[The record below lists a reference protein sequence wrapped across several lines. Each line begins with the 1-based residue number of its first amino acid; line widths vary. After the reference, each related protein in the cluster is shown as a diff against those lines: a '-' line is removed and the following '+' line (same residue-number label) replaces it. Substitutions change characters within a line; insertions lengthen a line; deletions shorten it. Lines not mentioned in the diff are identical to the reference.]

1 MHYSYIFNSSS
12 QEIIFW
18 YTYLVFPN
26 KIIQWMN
33 YFLNGTSF
41 IFSHILN
48 SHQYLY
54 QAAEYYGYLNKQKLH
69 SIEWWLWYISQF
81 FWRDFSTFIFRWL
94 GMKPIC
100 DLLEGSVNMNITS
113 NDQFS
118 RYDSDSFWDC
128 AIRYLT
134 GNENHQA
141 GSCKMGPASDPLAV
155 VDHEL
160 QVHGI
165 SGLRVMD
172 SSIMPKVT
180 SGNTHA
186 PIVMIAEKGVQ
197 HIKDKYL
204 ASR

>member
-1 MHYSYIFNSSS
+1 
-12 QEIIFW
+12 
-18 YTYLVFPN
+18 
-26 KIIQWMN
+26 
-33 YFLNGTSF
+33 
-41 IFSHILN
+41 
-48 SHQYLY
+48 
-54 QAAEYYGYLNKQKLH
+54 
-69 SIEWWLWYISQF
+69 
-81 FWRDFSTFIFRWL
+81 
-94 GMKPIC
+94 
-100 DLLEGSVNMNITS
+100 
-113 NDQFS
+113 
-118 RYDSDSFWDC
+118 
-128 AIRYLT
+128 
-134 GNENHQA
+134 
-141 GSCKMGPASDPLAV
+141 MGPASDPLAV